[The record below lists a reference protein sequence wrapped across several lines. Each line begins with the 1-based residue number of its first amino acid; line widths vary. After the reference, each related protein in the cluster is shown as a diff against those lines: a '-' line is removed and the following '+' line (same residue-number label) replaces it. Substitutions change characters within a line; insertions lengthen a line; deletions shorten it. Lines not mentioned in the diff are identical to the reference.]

1 MWKLNHTVEPSETLP
16 DKDYAPGARELNIIA
31 SYQRTLDKMLNDY
44 HKNSFKSLEDRTC
57 DEEDISA
64 LNTVLNCMR
73 RLVSAKKA
81 ITMETMLDFCI
92 NNIQREPYANKLDAT
107 YEDSVLWYT
116 EEIVDFIEKVSATDA
131 KTINDVVGEMNKDE
145 HEDTV
150 A

>member
-1 MWKLNHTVEPSETLP
+1 
-16 DKDYAPGARELNIIA
+16 
-31 SYQRTLDKMLNDY
+31 MLNDY
-44 HKNSFKSLEDRTC
+44 HKNSFKALEDRTC
-57 DEEDISA
+57 DEEEISA

-116 EEIVDFIEKVSATDA
+116 EEIVELIEKVSATDT